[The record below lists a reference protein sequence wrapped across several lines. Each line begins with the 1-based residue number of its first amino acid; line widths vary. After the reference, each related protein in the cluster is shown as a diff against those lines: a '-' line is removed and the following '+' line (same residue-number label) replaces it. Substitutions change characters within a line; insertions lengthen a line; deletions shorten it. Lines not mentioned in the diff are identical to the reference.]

1 MRDLL
6 HKILFMAAILATA
19 HLPANAQWKMPREY
33 GGMNIAVGPSAMIY
47 LGDLTPSRFG
57 DFAQANAG
65 VQAAIMAPINK
76 NLSIRGTFITG
87 NLDGDDDRY
96 DDWRPKRSFAFKS
109 TVTEVSA
116 MVQWEFRG
124 QQWERAENEIYTDN
138 YKIKRYK
145 ILSPY
150 VFAGVGYL
158 NNKLER
164 EMDGIDSV
172 YFYGDRAW
180 EKYNE
185 EKNKVYKSGMLVM
198 PVGIGT
204 HVLISPSIRL
214 FAEYTYHILFNDYLD
229 GYATAVYSSKPDAY
243 QSFTIGIDF
252 RLLKHN
258 ALRKNQVC
266 YWGL

>member
-6 HKILFMAAILATA
+6 HKLLFLTAIFATA
-19 HLPANAQWKMPREY
+19 HLPADAQWKIPREY
-33 GGMNIAVGPSAMIY
+33 GGMNIAAGPSAMVY
-47 LGDLTPSRFG
+47 LGDLNPSQFG
-57 DFAQANAG
+57 DFSQASMG
-65 VQAAIMAPINK
+65 FQAAIMAPINNK
-76 NLSIRGTFITG
+76 LSIRGTFITG
-87 NLDGDDDRY
+87 NLDGNDDRY
-96 DDWRPKRSFAFKS
+96 DGWRPKRSFAFKS
-109 TVTEVSA
+109 TITEVST

-180 EKYNE
+180 EMYDE
-185 EKNKVYKSGMLVM
+185 EKNKVYKSGMLVV
-198 PVGIGT
+198 PFGIGT
-204 HVLISPSIRL
+204 HVLISPSVRL
-214 FAEYTYHILFNDYLD
+214 FAEYTYHFLANDYLD
-229 GYATAVYSSKPDAY
+229 GYATAVYSTKPDAY